1 MAKHNV
7 VHKYLGSYDR
17 HEEHHTAWE
26 DEACRRLAAVI
37 LLQATSD
44 YITLLNHEAKCR
56 KEGID
61 EMPYNTQIGSY
72 KELSDFV
79 RTTRLGHIC
88 CGLVGLEP
96 EIIVERYAKW
106 KRTFDKT
113 GAIPTQV
120 YKVGVIE
127 TIDNSDRCARYR
139 ERMRRQEKYPP
150 CRYDKKWEVKK

>member
-1 MAKHNV
+1 MAKHNA
-7 VHKYLGSYDR
+7 VHKHLTSYDQ
-17 HEEHHTAWE
+17 HGTHSYAWE

-37 LLQATSD
+37 LLQTTSD
-44 YITLLNHEAKCR
+44 YITLLNHEAKYR
-56 KEGID
+56 KAGID
-61 EMPYNTQIGSY
+61 TMPYDTKIGSY

-79 RTTRLGHIC
+79 RGTQLGHIC

-127 TIDNSDRCARYR
+127 TIDDSERCARYR
-139 ERMRRQEKYPP
+139 ERMRQRAKHPP
-150 CRYDKKWEVKK
+150 CRYDRDWEVKV